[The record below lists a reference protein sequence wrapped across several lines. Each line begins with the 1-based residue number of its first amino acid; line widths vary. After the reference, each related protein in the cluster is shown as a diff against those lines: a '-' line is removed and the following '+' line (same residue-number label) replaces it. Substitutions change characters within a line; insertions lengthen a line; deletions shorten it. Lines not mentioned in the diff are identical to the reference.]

1 MSFTDLLEDTPVEI
15 EGSVVATDPPPPVA
29 AAIEPSVS
37 AEVVSGRSEDD
48 LAQERLRDIE
58 DSLYEKATTVVA
70 DALSFSQIDEENCK
84 EVPGEWIAE
93 MGYERAAEKH
103 RTARMALMSSKEAP
117 VGLKLAATVQ
127 ASITK
132 ARAQEKG
139 GPKVLNMTLVQM
151 PGANVVFEEMKVKR

>member
-1 MSFTDLLEDTPVEI
+1 MSFLDLLEDTSVEAGESVDVLPPLSLADSPV
-15 EGSVVATDPPPPVA
+15 SV
-29 AAIEPSVS
+29 
-37 AEVVSGRSEDD
+37 EVLSKRSEDD

-58 DSLYEKATTVVA
+58 DSLYEQATTVVSN
-70 DALSFSQIDEENCK
+70 ALAFTQIEMGEEGASK

-93 MGYERAAEKH
+93 LGYEKAAEKH
-103 RTARMALMSSKEAP
+103 RTALYALSSSKEAP
-117 VGLKLAATVQ
+117 IGLKLAATVQ

-151 PGANVVFEEMKVKR
+151 PGANVKFEEMKVKR